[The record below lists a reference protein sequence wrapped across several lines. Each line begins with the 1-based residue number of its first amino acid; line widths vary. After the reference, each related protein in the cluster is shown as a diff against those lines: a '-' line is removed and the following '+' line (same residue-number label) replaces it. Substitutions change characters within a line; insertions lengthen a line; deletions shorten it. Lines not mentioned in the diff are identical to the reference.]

1 MFIKEMSSVTHIK
14 RDTEGLWIGKDQELG
29 FGNSIHLGDQGH
41 CWATSMGRRR
51 VKLSMEGGT
60 HLLLCQMVWPWPNG
74 WNGDNVNF

>member
-1 MFIKEMSSVTHIK
+1 MLIKEMSLVTYIK

-41 CWATSMGRRR
+41 CGATSMEGLR

-60 HLLLCQMVWPWPNG
+60 HLLLCQMVWPCPNG
-74 WNGDNVNF
+74 WCGDNVNF